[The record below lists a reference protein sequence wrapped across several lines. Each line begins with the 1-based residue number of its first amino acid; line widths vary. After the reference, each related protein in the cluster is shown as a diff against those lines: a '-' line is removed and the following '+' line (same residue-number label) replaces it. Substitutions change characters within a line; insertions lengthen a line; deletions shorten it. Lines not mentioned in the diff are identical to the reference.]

1 MQRRKE
7 NAEKGATTKPQTAK
21 DLTAAIEQMKAQLET
36 FTRDYLVQEYKK
48 LAQTSLI
55 ADDSEAY
62 VKSLSMESL
71 IELVARMQIVE
82 HDEREMSLNECIED
96 LKLFALQLE
105 YDTLCQKYV
114 EMEDK
119 LQRFLD
125 HKKLREEFAK
135 VA

>member
-1 MQRRKE
+1 MQTRKK
-7 NAEKGATTKPQTAK
+7 NAENGTTNQQKAK
-21 DLTAAIEQMKAQLET
+21 DLTTAIEQMKAQLET
-36 FTRDYLVQEYKK
+36 FTRDFLVQEYKT
-48 LAQTSLI
+48 LAKTSLI

-105 YDTLCQKYV
+105 HDTLCKKYV